1 MATNTLIRPK
11 TKADIDRRVARVL
24 RGLGN
29 PEPPLDLR
37 TVRELLRLDLE
48 YYRADDPG
56 VLHEVVSRIR
66 IAGKQVLKRPSL
78 LYEAI
83 RKFDLRALYIPDQKR
98 ILIDS
103 TQPKLKHR
111 WSESHEIGHSILP
124 WHEGAMLGDN
134 QQTLIPHCHEQLEA
148 EANFAAGG
156 LLFLQDRFERQALGH
171 MPSISAVKNLKPIF
185 GNTYTTTFWRCVEAW
200 GTSVPIVGLITDHPH
215 LVDAPSVAS
224 PNDPCKYL
232 IRSAAFATQF
242 SGIEAAELFDVMQT
256 YCAKRRG
263 GPLGEIETI
272 LTDDNGDL
280 HSFHFESFS
289 FHHQVL
295 TLGIHRHPHQ
305 VVVSAAF

>member
-1 MATNTLIRPK
+1 LASNTLIRPK
-11 TKADIDRRVARVL
+11 TRADIDQRVSRIL

-29 PEPPLDLR
+29 PEPPLDLQ

-48 YYRADDPG
+48 YYRADDPS

-66 IAGKQVLKRPSL
+66 VAGKQVLKRPSL

-134 QQTLIPHCHEQLEA
+134 QQTLLPHCHEQLEA
-148 EANFAAGG
+148 EANFAAGL
-156 LLFLQDRFERQALGH
+156 LLFLQDQFERQALDH
-171 MPSISAVKNLKPIF
+171 MPTIASVKNLKPIF

-200 GTSVPIVGLITDHPH
+200 GSSVPIVGLVTDHPH
-215 LVDAPSVAS
+215 LVNGSVAGTLD
-224 PNDPCKYL
+224 DPCKHL
-232 IRSAAFATQF
+232 IRSEAFAAQF
-242 SGIEAAELFDVMQT
+242 SGIKAADLFSVMQA
-256 YCAKRRG
+256 YCAARKG
-263 GPLGEIETI
+263 GPLGATETW
-272 LTDDNGDL
+272 LTDDNGDQ
-280 HSFHFESFS
+280 HCFHFESFS
-289 FHHQVL
+289 FHYQVL
-295 TLGIHRHPHQ
+295 TLGTYRNTKHVI
-305 VVVSAAF
+305 VSAAS